1 MTQKQFANIL
11 IIVALLACTFQ
22 QTFAQTGEERPYKS
36 TKISK
41 TGEKTIQK
49 SDEKAIE
56 KTDDKT
62 ADKTAD
68 KAAAPTKKEEAPK
81 FTDFKSHLW
90 YGGGIGLGFGSFNG
104 TSSFGI
110 GVSPMVGYKFLKFL
124 SAGPRVSFYYSTLK
138 YPGYRSLGLLN
149 VEAGVFLRAHVY
161 RGFFLQGD
169 LSTEWVQEPSEY
181 TSGTTILKNTFNRGN
196 QYLGIGYNF
205 GRGEGGGGS
214 EISLH
219 YNFAVAS
226 DINSFEQPIDYRFA
240 FTWRF

>member
-1 MTQKQFANIL
+1 MTQKHFASIL
-11 IIVALLACTFQ
+11 IIFAFLACTFQ
-22 QTFAQTGEERPYKS
+22 QALAQTGKERPYKS

-49 SDEKAIE
+49 ADEKAIE
-56 KTDDKT
+56 KTDDKP
-62 ADKTAD
+62 AEKSSD
-68 KAAAPTKKEEAPK
+68 KAAVPTKKEEASK
-81 FTDFKSHLW
+81 FTDLKSHLW
-90 YGGGIGLGFGSFNG
+90 YGGGIGLGFGSYNG

-124 SAGPRVSFYYSTLK
+124 SAGPRVSFYYSSLK
-138 YPGYRSLGLLN
+138 VPGYRTLGLLN

-161 RGFFLQGD
+161 QGFFIQGD
-169 LSTEWVQEPSEY
+169 LSSEWVQEPSEY
-181 TSGTTILKNTFNRGN
+181 AQGTTILKNTFNRGN

-219 YNFAVAS
+219 YNFALANNLYELPT
-226 DINSFEQPIDYRFA
+226 DLRFA

>member
-1 MTQKQFANIL
+1 MTQKQFAYIL
-11 IIVALLACTFQ
+11 IIFALLACSLQ
-22 QTFAQTGEERPYKS
+22 QAVAQTGKERPYKS
-36 TKISK
+36 TKITK
-41 TGEKTIQK
+41 EKEIP
-49 SDEKAIE
+49 AE
-56 KTDDKT
+56 KTDETTEETTT
-62 ADKTAD
+62 AQRTK
-68 KAAAPTKKEEAPK
+68 KKEEASP
-81 FTDFKSHLW
+81 FSDFKSHLW
-90 YGGGIGLGFGSFNG
+90 YGGGIGLGFSSFNG
-104 TSSFGI
+104 TSSFGV

-124 SAGPRVSFYYSTLK
+124 SAGPRVSFFYSTLK

-149 VEAGVFLRAHVY
+149 VEAGAFLRAHVY

-169 LSTEWVQEPSEY
+169 LSTEWVQEPSEFA
-181 TSGTTILKNTFNRGN
+181 SGTTILKNTFNRGN

>member
-1 MTQKQFANIL
+1 MTQKHFASIL
-11 IIVALLACTFQ
+11 IIFALLACSFQ
-22 QTFAQTGEERPYKS
+22 QSLAQTGEERPYKS

-49 SDEKAIE
+49 TDEKAIE

-62 ADKTAD
+62 SD
-68 KAAAPTKKEEAPK
+68 KAALPTKKEEASA

-90 YGGGIGLGFGSFNG
+90 YGGGLGLGFGSYNG
-104 TSSFGI
+104 YSSFGLGI
-110 GVSPMVGYKFLKFL
+110 SPMVGYKFLKFL
-124 SAGPRVSFYYSTLK
+124 SAGPRLSLYYSSLK
-138 YPGYRSLGLLN
+138 VPGFSALGLLN
-149 VEAGVFLRAHVY
+149 TEAGVFLRAHVY

-169 LSTEWVQEPSEY
+169 LSTEWVQQPTDQY
-181 TSGTTILKNTFNRGN
+181 QGTTIIKRTFSRGN

-214 EISLH
+214 EISIH

-226 DINSFEQPIDYRFA
+226 DINSIEQPIDYRFA